1 MKTGL
6 TVSDKNVL
14 EISNNYQL
22 ETERDSVNN
31 KLIRLGLKENH
42 INEYNEKYQGLSLG
56 RICEEHKNVYKII
69 TESGIVTGKVSGKF
83 NYESYSRLD
92 YPAVGDWV
100 AVEGDETYE
109 SKIIRGVLN
118 RNSIFTRKV
127 AGQRLDEQI
136 IATNIDYMFICM
148 SLNNDYNL
156 RKLER
161 YIAIAFN
168 SGAIP
173 VVILTK
179 SDLCDDVDEKVTQAQ
194 MSAPGID
201 IYVTS
206 SYDYSGIDELGR
218 LLAPGS
224 TIGLCGSS
232 GVGKSTLINTLAGEI
247 IQETGGIRND
257 DRGRHVTT
265 YRHLLQLSNGSVV
278 IDTPGMREIQ
288 ILDIEDS
295 VDGSFKDIEELSRS
309 CRFSD
314 CKHKNEPGCAVAEA
328 INSGKLE
335 ISRYENYK
343 KLKKEAVFMAKKLE
357 QKERGSVKGG
367 KGKQKPSGRGKIKA
381 TDYA

>member
-1 MKTGL
+1 ME
-6 TVSDKNVL
+6 SIRCKNDVL
-14 EISNNYQL
+14 GNNNNHKI

-31 KLIRLGLKENH
+31 TLIKLGLKENH
-42 INEYNEKYQGLSLG
+42 IKEYNETFSGLQLG
-56 RICEEHKNVYKII
+56 RVCEEHKNVYKII
-69 TESGIVTGKVSGKF
+69 TENGIVIGKVSGKF

-100 AVEGDETYE
+100 AIEGDETYE
-109 SKIIRGVLN
+109 SKIIRGVLK

-127 AGQRLDEQI
+127 AGGRLDEQI

-161 YIAIAFN
+161 YITIAFN
-168 SGAIP
+168 SGATP

-179 SDLCDDVDEKVTQAQ
+179 SDLCDDVDEKVMQTQ
-194 MSAPGID
+194 MCAPGVD
-201 IYVTS
+201 VYVTS
-206 SYDYSGIDELGR
+206 SYDYSGIEELGK

-232 GVGKSTLINTLAGEI
+232 GVGKSTLINTLAGEN

-265 YRHLLQLSNGSVV
+265 FRHLLQLSNGSVV

-295 VDGSFKDIEELSRS
+295 VDGSFKDIEELANT

-314 CKHKNEPGCAVAEA
+314 CKHKNEPGCAVVEA
-328 INSGKLE
+328 ISSGQLE
-335 ISRYENYK
+335 KSRFENYK
-343 KLKKEAVFMAKKLE
+343 KLKKEAAFMARKLK
-357 QKERGSVKGG
+357 QKEKGSVKSN
-367 KGKQKPSGRGKIKA
+367 KGKQKPSGRGKVKVSE
-381 TDYA
+381 YA